1 MQMIYRTA
9 TAKAC
14 FAAAL
19 LTASSALI
27 PFSVHAAD
35 GTKDDKY
42 PDGVSLADD
51 PATAMK
57 KFRIQPGLKIDVFA
71 AEPDI
76 QDVVSFA
83 FDDKGRAFV
92 VETGRRR
99 TSVFDI
105 RKHRDWTENDLSFRT
120 VQDRINFLKEKLVP
134 ENKALPK
141 DILVDRNNDGK
152 FDWKDLEVES
162 ERIRLIVDTDGD
174 GKVDQSYVY
183 SDGFNTLV
191 SGVAAGIAVKGDDV
205 YFTCIPDLWLLKGVD
220 KDGKA
225 KERVP
230 LLSGFGVHIA
240 YGGHDMHGLKFG
252 PDGKLYFT
260 IADRGTHVETKE
272 GKVIALPDTGAVFRC
287 NPDGTEFEVVAK
299 GLRNP
304 QELAFDQ
311 YGNLFTGDNNADGG
325 DKARWT
331 HIVEGAD
338 YGWRYGW
345 QHLPKLGAWNSE
357 KLWDLPP
364 RNTAAYILPPA
375 AHIGHGPAGISYYPG
390 TGLPDKYKDT
400 FFYADFPG
408 GVRYFKM
415 RPFGA
420 SYLVNNPKDY
430 LMDNTLEKMDGKL
443 IWGMYPTDV
452 EFSPSGGIYV
462 LDWVSGWEKTGKGR
476 IYRLHDPEIDSS
488 DAVTDTKTILANGM
502 KGRSDEELINLLGHS
517 DQRVRLAA
525 QYAISEEARDKEFKK
540 TKITR
545 FIRPFSRPLDALI
558 TAAKTSRN
566 QMTRIHAIWAIDQM
580 GRTPG
585 LEHIQELVPLILDK
599 DPEVRA
605 QTAKLM
611 GDVRYDGAYNALLQL
626 LGDSDS
632 RVRYFATLSAGRF
645 GDPRAI
651 DRIINVIR
659 ENGERDPYLRHAG
672 IMALTMIDNG
682 KGLQLAAKDNSPSV
696 RMAALLGMRMMEDND
711 VAQFLKERD
720 GQLVLE
726 AARAINDV
734 PLNDMMPKLAELTKN
749 PKASDPIL
757 RRAMN
762 ANLRLGKSSNAKAI
776 ADLVS
781 QDTVSEAIRIEG
793 LEFLGDW
800 AKPGGR
806 DRITGLW
813 RPVSNR
819 DAGPARL
826 ALKPYWEHLL
836 TATSNDVRIAAIT
849 AVEKLELKDAS
860 ATLHALVAD
869 GLLKVDVRIAAL
881 RALAGLKDAKLNDA
895 IQVARTDKE
904 QGLRR
909 EGSRLLTAMAGP
921 NMMKTIASTL
931 DQGSPGE
938 QQAALETL
946 AGIQS
951 EEADALVVTWL
962 QKLQEGAVPREI
974 QLDVVV
980 AAQGRKAAA
989 VKTALKAYQSK
1000 QNKKDSLY
1008 GFRETLYGG
1017 DAARGKEIFM
1027 ERAEAACFRC
1037 HKINGEGG
1045 DVGPDLGKIGAQ
1057 KDRAYILESI
1067 IHPNSVIAPGFEN
1080 VVLTLK
1086 NGTTVMGILKQE
1098 SDAELLVNSPE
1109 DGPTKIKKSDIEK
1122 REKGMSAMLPE
1133 LGTILSK
1140 QDLRDI
1146 IEYLSN
1152 LK

>member
-1 MQMIYRTA
+1 MQKPIHRSITA
-9 TAKAC
+9 C
-14 FAAAL
+14 LAATL
-19 LTASSALI
+19 LTSFAPLSPL
-27 PFSVHAAD
+27 HAAD

-42 PDGVSLADD
+42 PEGVSLADD

-57 KFRIQPGLKIDVFA
+57 KFRITPGLKIDVFA

-83 FDDKGRAFV
+83 FDDKGRAYV

-99 TSVFDI
+99 TSVYDI

-120 VQDRINFLKEKLVP
+120 VQDRIDFLKEKLVP
-134 ENKALPK
+134 DNTALPK
-141 DILVDRNNDGK
+141 DIIKDRNNDGK

-162 ERIRLIVDTDGD
+162 ERIRLIEDTNGD
-174 GKVDQSYVY
+174 GKVDKSSVY
-183 SDGFNTLV
+183 AEGFNTLV
-191 SGVAAGIAVKGDDV
+191 SGVAAGVAVKGEDV

-220 KDGKA
+220 KNGKA

-272 GKVIALPDTGAVFRC
+272 GKKIELPDTGAVFRC
-287 NPDGTEFEVVAK
+287 NPDGTEFEVVAT

-364 RNTAAYILPPA
+364 RNTAAYILPAA
-375 AHIGHGPAGISYYPG
+375 AHIGHGPAGITYYPG

-430 LMDNTLEKMDGKL
+430 LMDNTLDKMDGKL

-452 EFSPSGGIYV
+452 DFAPGGGIYV

-476 IYRLHDPEIDSS
+476 IYRLHDPEVDSS
-488 DAVTDTKTILANGM
+488 DAVTDTKTILAAGM
-502 KGRSDEELINLLGHS
+502 RGRSDDELITLLGHQ

-525 QYAISEEARDKEFKK
+525 QYAIAEEARDKEFKK
-540 TKITR
+540 TKVTR
-545 FIRPFSRPLDALI
+545 FIRPFSKPLDALI

-566 QMTRIHAIWAIDQM
+566 QMTRIHALWAIGQM
-580 GRTPG
+580 GQTPG
-585 LEHIQELVPLILDK
+585 LDHVQELVPLILDK

-605 QTAKLM
+605 QTARVM
-611 GDVRYDGAYNALLQL
+611 GIARYEGAYNALLQL
-626 LGDSDS
+626 LQDSDA
-632 RVRYFATLSAGRF
+632 RVRYFAVQAAGRF
-645 GDPRAI
+645 GDARAI
-651 DRIINVIR
+651 ERILNVAR
-659 ENGERDPYLRHAG
+659 ENGERDPYLRHACM
-672 IMALTMIDNG
+672 MALVAIDGG
-682 KGLQLAAKDNSPSV
+682 KGLDIAAKDNSPSV
-696 RMAALLGMRMMEDND
+696 RIAALLGMRKMESPDI
-711 VAQFLKERD
+711 AQFLKERD
-720 GQLVLE
+720 SLIVLE

-734 PLNDMMPKLAELTKN
+734 PINDAMPQLAELTKDA
-749 PKASDPIL
+749 KASDPIL

-762 ANLRLGKSSNAKAI
+762 ANFRLGKSSNAQAI
-776 ADLVS
+776 STLVA
-781 QDTVSEAIRIEG
+781 QNGVSESVRVEG

-813 RPVSNR
+813 RPIANR
-819 DAGPARL
+819 DAAPAKQ
-826 ALKPYWEHLL
+826 ALKSTWKGLL
-836 TATSNDVRIAAIT
+836 SVTNDNVRIAAII
-849 AVEKLELKDAS
+849 AIEKLEMKEAGE
-860 ATLHALVAD
+860 ALR
-869 GLLKVDVRIAAL
+869 GLVMNDQIKVDVRVAAL
-881 RALAGLKDAKLNDA
+881 RALAGMKDSKLNDM
-895 IQVARTDKE
+895 IQAARTDKE
-904 QGLRR
+904 QMLRR
-909 EGSRLLTAMAGP
+909 EGSRLLTSLAGP
-921 NMMKTIASTL
+921 NMMKTIATTL
-931 DQGSPGE
+931 EQGSVGE

-946 AGIQS
+946 SGIQS
-951 EEADALVVTWL
+951 EEADALVITWL
-962 QKLQEGAVPREI
+962 GKLKDGSVPREI
-974 QLDVVV
+974 QLDVLS
-980 AAQGRKAAA
+980 AAQGRKAQT
-989 VKTALKAYQSK
+989 VKDALKAYTSK
-1000 QNKKDSLY
+1000 QNKKDTLY
-1008 GFRETLYGG
+1008 GFREVLYGG
-1017 DAARGKEIFM
+1017 EARRGKEIFY

-1045 DVGPDLGKIGAQ
+1045 DVGPDLGKIGSQ
-1057 KDRAYILESI
+1057 KEREYILDSI
-1067 IHPNSVIAPGFEN
+1067 VHPNSVIAPGYEN
-1080 VVLTLK
+1080 VVVTLK

-1098 SDAELLVNSPE
+1098 SETELLVVSPE
-1109 DGPTKIKKSDIEK
+1109 DGPAKIKKTDIQK
-1122 REKGMSAMLPE
+1122 REKGLSSMLPE
-1133 LGTILSK
+1133 LGTILTK
-1140 QDLRDI
+1140 QDLRDV
-1146 IEYLSN
+1146 IEFLAN